1 MKVIFDVPPQM
12 DLMCEMTMKELTKA
26 QVAELI
32 NFGNAIQNM
41 RKRKITCVYRS
52 CAPSISPQWCLE
64 EGIARTLFTIAQL
77 MIVYRID
84 SDAIQSRLQAVWEE
98 RRWGMDE

>member
-1 MKVIFDVPPQM
+1 M

-41 RKRKITCVYRS
+41 RKKENR
-52 CAPSISPQWCLE
+52 
-64 EGIARTLFTIAQL
+64 
-77 MIVYRID
+77 MRIQIMC
-84 SDAIQSRLQAVWEE
+84 SFNKPPMVS
-98 RRWGMDE
+98 